1 VNVPAVVPDQQAD
14 DLGGAVYSRMVRVM
28 VALALLAAPF
38 VWIKLG
44 RDTELAFIGGCA
56 IALLNFYWLK
66 RTIAALIDR
75 TISSTNKK
83 PASTGVVLRFLGRYV
98 LIALALYVIFKGSA
112 MSVYG
117 LLGGLSL
124 PVGAVMI
131 EAVYQTFRA
140 LKHGL

>member
-1 VNVPAVVPDQQAD
+1 VNVPAVVPDQKTD
-14 DLGGAVYSRMVRVM
+14 DLDGAVYSRIVRVM
-28 VALALLAAPF
+28 VALAVLAGPI
-38 VWIKLG
+38 VWTKLG
-44 RDTELAFIGGCA
+44 RDAALAFIGGCA

-75 TISSTNKK
+75 TVSPTRKPSS
-83 PASTGVVLRFLGRYV
+83 SGVVLRFLGRYV
-98 LIALALYVIFKGSA
+98 LIAVALYVIFKGSA

-131 EAVYQTFRA
+131 EAVYQTFKA

>member
-1 VNVPAVVPDQQAD
+1 VNVPAVVPDQKTD
-14 DLGGAVYSRMVRVM
+14 DLDGAVYSRMVCVM
-28 VALALLAAPF
+28 VALAVLAGPI

-44 RDTELAFIGGCA
+44 RDAALAFIGGCA

-66 RTIAALIDR
+66 RAIAALIDR
-75 TISSTNKK
+75 TVSSTRK
-83 PASTGVVLRFLGRYV
+83 PSSSGVVLRFLGRYV

>member
-1 VNVPAVVPDQQAD
+1 MNIPAVVPDQETD
-14 DLGGAVYSRMVRVM
+14 DLDGAVYSRMVRVM
-28 VALALLAAPF
+28 LALAVLAAPF
-38 VWIKLG
+38 VWTKFG
-44 RDTELAFIGGCA
+44 QDAALAFIGGCA

-66 RTIAALIDR
+66 RTIAVLID
-75 TISSTNKK
+75 TAVSSTNKK
-83 PASTGVVLRFLGRYV
+83 PSPTGVMLRFLGRYV
-98 LIALALYVIFKGSA
+98 LIAIALYVIFKGSA

>member
-1 VNVPAVVPDQQAD
+1 MNIPAVVPDQETD
-14 DLGGAVYSRMVRVM
+14 DLDGAVYSRMVRVM

-44 RDTELAFIGGCA
+44 RDAELAFIGGCA

>member
-1 VNVPAVVPDQQAD
+1 VNVPVVVPDHKTD
-14 DLGGAVYSRMVRVM
+14 GLDGAVYSRMVAVM
-28 VALALLAAPF
+28 VALAVLAAPL

-44 RDTELAFIGGCA
+44 QEAALAFVGGCA

-75 TISSTNKK
+75 TVSSERK
-83 PASTGVVLRFLGRYV
+83 PSSSGVVLRFLGRYA

-124 PVGAVMI
+124 PVGAVMV